1 MSANTVGNI
10 RLAAGSDRA
19 SILYNAYH
27 LITQMA
33 AFYANASQQ
42 RRPAQERAV
51 FEQLSDDL
59 IRELGDLYMA
69 WEGLDTERAAP
80 VPDSA
85 RLVRRVSHTCAQF
98 STIIA
103 RAGEWT
109 PVTRMLALTVL
120 MEKRWVRILKALK
133 EGAGKESAVLSEL
146 TSRSEARREMIGA
159 ELQRRRLA
167 GRMTQDSFD
176 AADSSLLDKSFGF

>member
-19 SILYNAYH
+19 SMLYNSYH

-33 AFYANASQQ
+33 AFYANASQH

-69 WEGLDTERAAP
+69 WGSLDKDSAAP
-80 VPDSA
+80 VPESG
-85 RLVRRVSHTCAQF
+85 RLTLLINHTCSQF
-98 STIIA
+98 STIITQ
-103 RAGEWT
+103 AGEWT
-109 PVTRMLALTVL
+109 PVTKILSLTVL
-120 MEKRWVRILKALK
+120 MEKRWVRILTALK
-133 EGAGKESAVLSEL
+133 QGAGKELAVLAEL
-146 TSRSEARREMIGA
+146 EARSEARMEKIKS